1 MNIYSNN
8 IITISLIHS
17 HFPLSL
23 KKDDN
28 LSIFLNEER
37 KPVLLLQIV
46 HLCVF
51 STNLV

>member
-1 MNIYSNN
+1 MNIDPNN

-23 KKDDN
+23 WKDYN
-28 LSIFLNEER
+28 LSIFLNEEG

-46 HLCVF
+46 HLCII